1 MGVDAGSVYSSVRI
15 RLDSLDNDLK
25 GVYARLGQLEKNL
38 KKIPDSTKPA
48 EKGFGD
54 MFKAVVTG
62 QAVLDLA
69 KKGFSL
75 LTSAIKDSIRIS
87 TEAQE
92 VISKYDVVF
101 SDMGDASEEAAQR
114 FADSFDLAG
123 ATAKE
128 MLSNTGN
135 LLQGMGATRE
145 ESLRLSLQVNTLAGD
160 LASFTNN
167 AGGSK
172 VASEALTKALLG
184 EREQMKTLGIAILET
199 DVQARVAKN
208 GQNELQ
214 GTALKLARAQATLQ
228 LITEQSKNAIGDY
241 ARTQDSSSNIQKR
254 AAESTKELQIAVGT
268 ALNPAVTIMADLW
281 DRVASSLS
289 DVIGKQNELKAARDK
304 VEKGE
309 ADATDN
315 LLVLQNKRAELLES
329 QRRLYSQ
336 GGGYVEQ
343 AKKAN
348 EEALKKVNEEIAAYT
363 QLEKVQRI
371 AARSKAE
378 QAAADE
384 SLQKLIDDRLTKEE
398 NALKNI
404 SEISKETIDSQK
416 TKYEELEETIIQ
428 LSAYKFKDAKSEEE
442 RIKAIGILRDQ
453 QKDILDTQ
461 LDEELTEKKKIWDAE
476 FKAKEDEAR
485 KNQELY
491 EKDLEAFK
499 KLQQQKKDTLRDTY
513 AQLQST
519 VDAYYDYEY
528 AKIDQNYSI
537 DKQNILDSSA
547 SEEEKAER
555 IKKLDRDVAV
565 EKAKIAQQ
573 QAVWNKLNTI
583 ATIGMNTA
591 TAITSALT
599 IPPPFGVIAAGVVG
613 GLAATQLALVAAT
626 PLPPIPSYATGGIV
640 APRNGGQL
648 ATVAENGYPEYL
660 FNTGPSGDAFID
672 KMGTAI
678 GRYIVANMPK
688 NATTVILDI
697 DSIRM
702 AEVVAKPINDG
713 LVRVTF

>member
-428 LSAYKFKDAKSEEE
+428 LSEYKFKDAKSEEE

-499 KLQQQKKDTLRDTY
+499 KLQQQKKDALRDTY
-513 AQLQST
+513 AQLQSA

-528 AKIDQNYSI
+528 AKLSQNYETE
-537 DKQNILDSSA
+537 KQNILDSSA
-547 SEEEKAER
+547 SEEEKADR
-555 IKKLDRDVAV
+555 IKSLDRDVAV

-613 GLAATQLALVAAT
+613 GLASAQLALVAAT
-626 PLPPIPSYATGGIV
+626 PLPPIPSYAAGGIV

>member
-499 KLQQQKKDTLRDTY
+499 KLQQQKKDALRDTY
-513 AQLQST
+513 AQLQSA

-528 AKIDQNYSI
+528 AKLSQNYETE
-537 DKQNILDSSA
+537 KQNILDSSA
-547 SEEEKAER
+547 SEEEKADR
-555 IKKLDRDVAV
+555 IKSLDRDVAV

-613 GLAATQLALVAAT
+613 GLASAQLALVAAT
-626 PLPPIPSYATGGIV
+626 PLPPIPSYAAGGIV